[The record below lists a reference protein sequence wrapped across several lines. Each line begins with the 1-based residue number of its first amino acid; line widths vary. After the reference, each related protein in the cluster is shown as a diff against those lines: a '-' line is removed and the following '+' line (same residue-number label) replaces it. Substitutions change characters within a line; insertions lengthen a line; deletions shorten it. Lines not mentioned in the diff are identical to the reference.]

1 MAVTARKN
9 KARLDF
15 ATEIDEVVV
24 PVITEQ
30 EEIQEINQI
39 IVENKPEPIEEPE
52 IVQVITEAEQKEVKN
67 NQEQSAET
75 NNTEITQEENDEDEL
90 DILLNRLQTGKGVQK
105 SVYIEEDVFNFI
117 QAKCEK
123 TNAKF
128 SNVLN
133 LLARSAIQQQRKK

>member
-30 EEIQEINQI
+30 EEIQEINQT

-75 NNTEITQEENDEDEL
+75 NNTEITQAENDEDEL

>member
-30 EEIQEINQI
+30 EEIQEINQT

-52 IVQVITEAEQKEVKN
+52 IVQVITKAEQKEVKN

-75 NNTEITQEENDEDEL
+75 NNTEITQAENDEDEL